1 MLERIESTPGILGG
15 KPCIKGTRISVE
27 FILELVA
34 SGAFRLDILRDCPRL
49 TAEGVEQT
57 IGVQSRGRL

>member
-1 MLERIESTPGILGG
+1 MFERIECNPGILGG
-15 KPCIKGTRISVE
+15 KPCIKDTQISVE

-34 SGAFRLDILRDCPRL
+34 CGAFRLDILRDYPRL